1 MNQTK
6 LLELVEPVLAHH
18 GLELDTLDVTP
29 VGKRRLLRVTVD
41 GDGPEGNGP
50 LLDDIAAASKA
61 LSIALDE
68 TNVMGEAPYTLEVS
82 TRGVSK
88 PLTEPKHFRRNAG
101 RLVRIWTEADDVTGR
116 IVAVSDESVD
126 LDLEPGERTVPLAE
140 ITKAV
145 VQVELNRP
153 APELDDASDDEEA

>member
-1 MNQTK
+1 MNQSTLTS
-6 LLELVEPVLAHH
+6 LLEPLLAHH

-61 LSIALDE
+61 ISLALDE
-68 TNVMGEAPYTLEVS
+68 TNVMGDAPYTLEVS

-101 RLVRIWTEADDVTGR
+101 RLVRVWTAADDVTGR
-116 IVAVSDESVD
+116 IVGVTDDEVE
-126 LDLEPGERTVPLAE
+126 LDLEPGERTFALAD

-153 APELDDASDDEEA
+153 APELDDATDSEEA